1 MVPYRDSMLTRL
13 LAESFGGSSKTCLI
27 ITVSTQGSDREET
40 RCSLEFGKRAKLV
53 KNQPEINLE
62 VANDPSPVMQALVA
76 KELGEVQRQREAL
89 LQERELLMAERARD
103 QELLRETH
111 SLLQE
116 AATEAMRQ
124 QAQRASDVAELEEEK
139 RVIHQKWIYAAESAA
154 ETQES
159 SEALLRQLAQE
170 RTTLNHQLVQ
180 TLAEAAQQESEK
192 AAERARYR
200 EADSALRKQLAERQ
214 QRAKE
219 YNDHLAQLR
228 QQVQQLRT
236 EKATL
241 QASFQVEE
249 ATLRSQWQDHVSRLE
264 EQKAQM
270 AAAFEE
276 QQASLT
282 AAAVDLLSNSV
293 KDQGDRS
300 FDLEEA
306 EARARQV
313 EQEGALLAAR
323 CTERKETLSSN
334 LAAAAADISRHSKLR
349 CSRLA
354 DLEEETKH
362 LRQRWGH
369 TLATPAAEPGAKSP
383 FSLPLM
389 EESDAELNGR
399 SSYALPGAE
408 TMSQSA
414 EDEPVPEPPLVAPA
428 GIQWSTHALPR
439 VSSADFLP
447 PEWPPA
453 TRLSATPQ
461 DSPAS
466 PFRFPGP
473 CR

>member
-1 MVPYRDSMLTRL
+1 MLTRL

-313 EQEGALLAAR
+313 EQEGALRAAR
-323 CTERKETLSSN
+323 CTERKETVQQL
-334 LAAAAADISRHSKLR
+334 
-349 CSRLA
+349 
-354 DLEEETKH
+354 
-362 LRQRWGH
+362 G
-369 TLATPAAEPGAKSP
+369 GG
-383 FSLPLM
+383 
-389 EESDAELNGR
+389 GR
-399 SSYALPGAE
+399 
-408 TMSQSA
+408 
-414 EDEPVPEPPLVAPA
+414 
-428 GIQWSTHALPR
+428 
-439 VSSADFLP
+439 
-447 PEWPPA
+447 
-453 TRLSATPQ
+453 
-461 DSPAS
+461 
-466 PFRFPGP
+466 
-473 CR
+473 